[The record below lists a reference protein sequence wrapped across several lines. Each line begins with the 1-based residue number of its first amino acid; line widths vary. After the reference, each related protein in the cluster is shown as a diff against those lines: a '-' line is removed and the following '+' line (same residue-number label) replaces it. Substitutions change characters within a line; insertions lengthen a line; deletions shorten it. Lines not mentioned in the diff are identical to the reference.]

1 VRSAVFS
8 GYSKGGLKMID
19 IQIFNQSLK
28 MKWVKGY
35 LDDDNQAKWKSF
47 FNYYL
52 ERHSGNLVFSSNLK
66 RQDVPLLNLTDPFLT
81 EIIEYWSTLNYRHEN
96 LDFFSTQIWHNSLIR
111 IENRPFFY
119 KSWFN
124 AGVKEIRNLLDA
136 EQNFI
141 SYNAFTAQYNIKTN
155 YLEYYRS
162 ALKHFRKSV
171 LQT

>member
-1 VRSAVFS
+1 
-8 GYSKGGLKMID
+8 MID
-19 IQIFNQSLK
+19 IQSFNQSLK
-28 MKWVKGY
+28 MKWIKGY

-47 FNYYL
+47 FSYYL
-52 ERHSGNLVFSSNLK
+52 ERHVGNLVFSSNLK

-81 EIIEYWSTLNYRHEN
+81 EIIEYWSTLNYRDEN

-124 AGVKEIRNLLDA
+124 AGVKEIRDLLDA

-141 SYNAFTAQYNIKTN
+141 SYNAFTAQYNFKTN
-155 YLEYYRS
+155 YIEYYKVVS
-162 ALKHFRKSV
+162 ALKHFRKKCSSN
-171 LQT
+171 LNNATR

>member
-1 VRSAVFS
+1 
-8 GYSKGGLKMID
+8 
-19 IQIFNQSLK
+19 
-28 MKWVKGY
+28 
-35 LDDDNQAKWKSF
+35 
-47 FNYYL
+47 
-52 ERHSGNLVFSSNLK
+52 VFSSNLK

-124 AGVKEIRNLLDA
+124 AGVKEIRDLLDA

-155 YLEYYRS
+155 YLEYS
-162 ALKHFRKSV
+162 
-171 LQT
+171 